1 MDIEAKKPTTLRQ
14 VAKHAGVSA
23 ATASL
28 VLNGKGDISDAT
40 RDRVMQAVEE
50 LNYTPRSSRPRA
62 AESTNTI
69 RFLKVA
75 RHGQTVNRDHNHFI
89 SDYIDG
95 MSYEALRRDYALQV
109 VSAEQQPLD
118 GLLAELEGTEPR
130 GLVVLGTELS
140 VEDIETVIARAP
152 LPTVLIDTYHPF
164 LKANFVDMDNDQL
177 VYTAL
182 AHLVSRGFRRIG
194 YVGSHSDVMNFRL
207 RETGFRRA
215 AAALGRLHQ
224 RMEYAWGLHHAPP
237 PVRLLSRLLEVLE
250 AAEAEGREP
259 GAAGAASTADAAAAE
274 AAAPGPEA
282 AVRAELL
289 RAFTN
294 PAAGLDVFEAAE
306 SVAEAAGRAPSAAA
320 EEEEAPGRRL
330 GSALRDFCTPDQ
342 LADVLE
348 ERLQRVED
356 AARDL
361 DREEE
366 AARAALAAAAEG
378 SEGWV
383 RAVARQRDLRE
394 VRADLLRISGQL
406 DLLHEVTCEHL
417 GRLHM

>member
-1 MDIEAKKPTTLRQ
+1 M
-14 VAKHAGVSA
+14 
-23 ATASL
+23 
-28 VLNGKGDISDAT
+28 
-40 RDRVMQAVEE
+40 
-50 LNYTPRSSRPRA
+50 
-62 AESTNTI
+62 
-69 RFLKVA
+69 
-75 RHGQTVNRDHNHFI
+75 
-89 SDYIDG
+89 
-95 MSYEALRRDYALQV
+95 
-109 VSAEQQPLD
+109 
-118 GLLAELEGTEPR
+118 
-130 GLVVLGTELS
+130 
-140 VEDIETVIARAP
+140 
-152 LPTVLIDTYHPF
+152 
-164 LKANFVDMDNDQL
+164 
-177 VYTAL
+177 
-182 AHLVSRGFRRIG
+182 
-194 YVGSHSDVMNFRL
+194 
-207 RETGFRRA
+207 
-215 AAALGRLHQ
+215 
-224 RMEYAWGLHHAPP
+224 
-237 PVRLLSRLLEVLE
+237 LEVLE
-250 AAEAEGREP
+250 TAEAEEREA
-259 GAAGAASTADAAAAE
+259 GAASAASTADAAASE
-274 AAAPGPEA
+274 VAPAGPVA

-306 SVAEAAGRAPSAAA
+306 GVAEAVGRVSSGAAGGGRGDGPGEVA
-320 EEEEAPGRRL
+320 EEVPGRRL

>member
-1 MDIEAKKPTTLRQ
+1 VAAAVADGVEGRGPAGPPAGPLPRAPASEEERGDAELLGELLRAGEA
-14 VAKHAGVSA
+14 VG
-23 ATASL
+23 
-28 VLNGKGDISDAT
+28 
-40 RDRVMQAVEE
+40 DRV
-50 LNYTPRSSRPRA
+50 A
-62 AESTNTI
+62 ALVADGRLDAPAI
-69 RFLKVA
+69 RRFGAWA
-75 RHGQTVNRDHNHFI
+75 R
-89 SDYIDG
+89 
-95 MSYEALRRDYALQV
+95 E
-109 VSAEQQPLD
+109 
-118 GLLAELEGTEPR
+118 
-130 GLVVLGTELS
+130 
-140 VEDIETVIARAP
+140 ARARAEADAGAGAAAP
-152 LPTVLIDTYHPF
+152 APPGPGEGPP
-164 LKANFVDMDNDQL
+164 A
-177 VYTAL
+177 A
-182 AHLVSRGFRRIG
+182 AGGAAGFEVQAR
-194 YVGSHSDVMNFRL
+194 
-207 RETGFRRA
+207 RRA

-289 RAFTN
+289 QAFTN
-294 PAAGLDVFEAAE
+294 PVAGLDVFEAAE

-320 EEEEAPGRRL
+320 AAEEEEAPGRRL
-330 GSALRDFCTPDQ
+330 GSALRDFCTPGQ